1 MRFAHI
7 SVINIKNIRFPFS
20 LPPYITK
27 DTFMKLKSLIGTRSF
42 YKRIF
47 ALSLPVM
54 IQNGITNLVS
64 LLDNV
69 MVGSLG
75 TEALSAVSIVNQ
87 FVFIFNLLIFG
98 ATSAA
103 GIFTAQYHGSGDEEG
118 VRSTARFK
126 GIINVIASIVCI
138 ALFLIFDEELISL
151 FLFDGSAEG
160 DLTLTLAYAKDY
172 VKIAVIGFVPFGLA
186 NVYLS
191 TLRETGDPVR
201 PVYASAAAVATNCV
215 GNAILIF
222 GLLGAP
228 ALGVRGAAIATVL
241 SRFVEFFILFIYS
254 HTHTGK
260 CYFAKGLWR
269 TLKIPTSLFGR
280 ILMKGLPLM
289 LNEFFWSL
297 AVTVR
302 NQAYATRGLDVVA
315 AQTVAVTVHNL
326 VSVIW
331 MSVGF
336 SIAFIVGNLLG
347 AGKVEEAR
355 DTGNKMMALSVVV
368 GIVLGGLMAALSPVF
383 PYFFG
388 VTDNVYKL
396 SEFMLIAFGAFTPV
410 MAFCHASYF
419 TLRTGG
425 KIFITVLLDS
435 GFMWAIA
442 VPVVYALSRF
452 TDMAIEPLFILSQ
465 ACEVIKCIIAF
476 FLVLKVDWAS
486 CLVGTETQESNAS
499 TKSI

>member
-1 MRFAHI
+1 
-7 SVINIKNIRFPFS
+7 
-20 LPPYITK
+20 
-27 DTFMKLKSLIGTRSF
+27 MKLKSLIGTKAF

-47 ALSLPVM
+47 SLCIPVM
-54 IQNGITNLVS
+54 IQNGITNLVN

-87 FVFIFNLLIFG
+87 FVFIFNLVIFG

-118 VRSTARFK
+118 VRATARFK
-126 GIINVIASIVCI
+126 GIINLIVSVACI
-138 ALFLIFDEELISL
+138 AIFLVFDDQLINL

-160 DLTLTLAYAKDY
+160 DIALTLKLAKEYL
-172 VKIAVIGFVPFGLA
+172 VVAVIGFIPFGLA

-191 TLRETGDPVR
+191 TLRETGDTVH
-201 PVYASAAAVATNCV
+201 PVYASAVAVATNCI

-222 GLLGAP
+222 GLFGAP
-228 ALGVRGAAIATVL
+228 AMGVVGAAVATTL
-241 SRFVEFFILFIYS
+241 SRFVEFFILFIYA
-254 HTHTGK
+254 HTHTEK

-269 TLKIPTSLFGR
+269 TIRIPSALFGR
-280 ILMKGLPLM
+280 ILIKGLPLM

-297 AVTVR
+297 AVTMR

-326 VSVIW
+326 VSVVW

-355 DTGNKMMALSVVV
+355 DTGKKMMALSVVV
-368 GIVLGGLMAALSPVF
+368 GVILGGLMAALSPVF
-383 PYFFG
+383 PLMFG
-388 VTDNVYKL
+388 VTETVYTL
-396 SEFMLIAFGAFTPV
+396 SEFMLIVFGICTPI
-410 MAFCHASYF
+410 MAFAHASYF

-425 KIFITVLLDS
+425 KILITVLLDA
-435 GFMWAIA
+435 GFMWSVA
-442 VPVVYALSRF
+442 VPVAYCLSRF
-452 TDMAIEPLFILSQ
+452 TSLPIEPLFILSQ
-465 ACEVIKCIIAF
+465 ACEIIKCIAAF
-476 FLVLKVDWAS
+476 ILVSKVNWAS
-486 CLVGTETQESNAS
+486 CLVSDHMGTSTPDILAEPLPQDTISTPQET
-499 TKSI
+499 K

>member
-1 MRFAHI
+1 M
-7 SVINIKNIRFPFS
+7 N
-20 LPPYITK
+20 
-27 DTFMKLKSLIGTRSF
+27 LKSLIGTRSF
-42 YKRIF
+42 YKRIL
-47 ALSLPVM
+47 ALSIPVM
-54 IQNGITNLVS
+54 IQNGITNLVN

-87 FVFIFNLLIFG
+87 FVFIFNLVIFG

-118 VRSTARFK
+118 VRSTVRFK
-126 GIINVIASIVCI
+126 GIINVLASILCI
-138 ALFLIFDEELISL
+138 ALFLIFDDQLINL

-160 DLTLTLAYAKDY
+160 DLTLTLSLAKDY
-172 VKIAVIGFVPFGLA
+172 LKIAVVGFVPFGLA

-191 TLRETGDPVR
+191 TLRETGDTVR
-201 PVYASAAAVATNCV
+201 PVYASAVAVATNCV
-215 GNAILIF
+215 GNALLIF
-222 GLLGAP
+222 GLLGLP
-228 ALGVRGAAIATVL
+228 ALGVKGAAIATVL
-241 SRFVEFFILFIYS
+241 SRFVEFFILAIYS
-254 HTHTGK
+254 HTHTDK
-260 CYFAKGLWR
+260 CYFAKRLWH

-280 ILMKGLPLM
+280 ILIKGLPLM

-297 AVTVR
+297 AVTMR

-331 MSVGF
+331 MSIGF

-355 DTGNKMMALSVVV
+355 DTGKKMMALSVVV
-368 GIVLGGLMAALSPVF
+368 GVALGGFMAALSPVF
-383 PYFFG
+383 PLLFG
-388 VTDNVYKL
+388 VEGVVYSL
-396 SEFMLIAFGAFTPV
+396 SEFMLIVFGVCTPV

-425 KIFITVLLDS
+425 KIFITVLLDA

-442 VPVVYALSRF
+442 VPVAYCLSRF
-452 TDMAIEPLFILSQ
+452 TSMPIEPLFILSQ
-465 ACEVIKCIIAF
+465 ACEGIKCILAF
-476 FLVLKVDWAS
+476 ILVSKVDWAS
-486 CLVGTETQESNAS
+486 CLVEAKENTPQDVGAEALAEQAK
-499 TKSI
+499 KS

>member
-1 MRFAHI
+1 
-7 SVINIKNIRFPFS
+7 
-20 LPPYITK
+20 
-27 DTFMKLKSLIGTRSF
+27 MKLKSLIGTKAF

-47 ALSLPVM
+47 SLCIPVM
-54 IQNGITNLVS
+54 IQNGITNLVN

-69 MVGSLG
+69 MVGTLG

-87 FVFIFNLLIFG
+87 FVFIFNLVIFG

-103 GIFTAQYHGSGDEEG
+103 GIFTAQYHGSGDAEG
-118 VRSTARFK
+118 VRSTVRFK
-126 GIINVIASIVCI
+126 GIVNIIVSAICI
-138 ALFLIFDEELISL
+138 ALFLIFDDQLINL

-160 DLTLTLAYAKDY
+160 DIALTLKLAKEYLA
-172 VKIAVIGFVPFGLA
+172 VAVIGFVPFGLA

-191 TLRETGDPVR
+191 TLRETGDTVR
-201 PVYASAAAVATNCV
+201 PVYASAAAVATNCI

-222 GLLGAP
+222 GLFGAP
-228 ALGVRGAAIATVL
+228 ALGVVGAAIATTL

-254 HTHTGK
+254 HTHTEK

-269 TLKIPTSLFGR
+269 TFRIPSALFGR
-280 ILMKGLPLM
+280 ILIKGLPLM

-297 AVTVR
+297 AVTMR

-326 VSVIW
+326 VSVVW

-355 DTGNKMMALSVVV
+355 DTGKKMMALSVVV
-368 GIVLGGLMAALSPVF
+368 GVILGGLMAALSPVF
-383 PYFFG
+383 PLMFG
-388 VTDNVYKL
+388 VTETVYSL
-396 SEFMLIAFGAFTPV
+396 AEFMLIVFGICTPV
-410 MAFCHASYF
+410 MAFSHASYF

-425 KIFITVLLDS
+425 KILITVLLDA
-435 GFMWAIA
+435 GFMWSVA
-442 VPVVYALSRF
+442 VPVAYCLSRF
-452 TDMAIEPLFILSQ
+452 TSLPIEPLFILSQ
-465 ACEVIKCIIAF
+465 SCEVIKCIAAF
-476 FLVLKVDWAS
+476 ILVSKVDWAS
-486 CLVGTETQESNAS
+486 RLVSDEPQKTVPETSAESLPQDTVTSQVNE
-499 TKSI
+499 K

>member
-1 MRFAHI
+1 
-7 SVINIKNIRFPFS
+7 
-20 LPPYITK
+20 
-27 DTFMKLKSLIGTRSF
+27 MKLKSLIGTKAF
-42 YKRIF
+42 YKRIL
-47 ALSLPVM
+47 ALSIPVM
-54 IQNGITNLVS
+54 IQNGITNLVN

-87 FVFIFNLLIFG
+87 FIFIFNLVIFG

-103 GIFTAQYHGSGDEEG
+103 GIFTAQYHGSGDHEG
-118 VRSTARFK
+118 VRSTVRFK
-126 GIINVIASIVCI
+126 GIINILASVVCI
-138 ALFLIFDEELISL
+138 AIFLIFDEELINL

-160 DLTLTLAYAKDY
+160 NLDLTLSLAKDY
-172 VKIAVIGFVPFGLA
+172 LKIAVVGFVPFGLA

-191 TLRETGDPVR
+191 TLRETGDTVR
-201 PVYASAAAVATNCV
+201 PVYASAVAVATNCI

-228 ALGVRGAAIATVL
+228 ALGVKGAAIATVL
-241 SRFVEFFILFIYS
+241 SRFVEFFILAIYS
-254 HTHTGK
+254 HTHREK

-280 ILMKGLPLM
+280 ILIKGLPLM

-297 AVTVR
+297 AVTMR

-347 AGKVEEAR
+347 AGRVEEAR

-368 GIVLGGLMAALSPVF
+368 GVGLGGLMAALSPVF
-383 PYFFG
+383 PLLFG
-388 VTDNVYKL
+388 VSGEVFRL
-396 SEFMLIAFGAFTPV
+396 SEFMLIVFGVCTPI

-425 KIFITVLLDS
+425 KIFITVLLDA

-442 VPVVYALSRF
+442 VPVSYCLSRF
-452 TDMAIEPLFILSQ
+452 TSMPIEPLFILSQ
-465 ACEVIKCIIAF
+465 ACEGIKCLLAF
-476 FLVLKVDWAS
+476 ILVSKVNWAS
-486 CLVGTETQESNAS
+486 RLVEDVSTEHLPSPEAKTTVDSGE
-499 TKSI
+499 K